1 MEVSGVLEGQRAR
14 PTCCWN
20 SVSERREVA
29 DEVRREISSQ
39 IIRGFVG
46 SQLLGAEDKA
56 AGKL

>member
-1 MEVSGVLEGQRAR
+1 MEVSGVLEGQQVR
-14 PTCCWN
+14 PTCCLN

-46 SQLLGAEDKA
+46 SQLRGAEDEA
-56 AGKL
+56 AGRL